1 MQYLFRII
9 ALCGL
14 TLVLIACIKEE
25 PISDDI
31 ITVGQRL
38 PVFSLEMNNGQHIT
52 NDSLKGKVS
61 LIMFFHTGCPDCRQT
76 LPHVQHLYD
85 EIQGKG
91 VEFVLISREEEEESI
106 STYWQ
111 ENGLSMPYSAQTNR
125 IIYEKFARNRV
136 PRIYINDRYGI
147 VKNVFT
153 DNPIPTYNALNEA
166 LGRLL

>member
-1 MQYLFRII
+1 
-9 ALCGL
+9 
-14 TLVLIACIKEE
+14 
-25 PISDDI
+25 
-31 ITVGQRL
+31 
-38 PVFSLEMNNGQHIT
+38 
-52 NDSLKGKVS
+52 
-61 LIMFFHTGCPDCRQT
+61 MFFHTGCPDCRQT

-85 EIQGKG
+85 EILGKG
-91 VEFVLISREEEEESI
+91 VEFVLISREEEDASI